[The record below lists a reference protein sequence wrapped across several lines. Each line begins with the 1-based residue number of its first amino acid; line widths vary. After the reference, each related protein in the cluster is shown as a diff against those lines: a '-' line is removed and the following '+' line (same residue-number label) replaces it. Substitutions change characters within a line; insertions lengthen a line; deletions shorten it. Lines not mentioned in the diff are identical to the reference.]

1 MVAHRGFSAW
11 ITCGEKR
18 LQEYEVVVDT
28 KTNKVSCW
36 IPCAVGQ
43 KFSVHWEDE
52 GTGIDSAGFIILDGF
67 TVPGQFLFGEG
78 ETERSSVRVADN
90 AERPF
95 VFAKVQPGQG
105 PATALSNM
113 KEAGMITLK
122 IKQIKRTS
130 LDHNPNTP
138 RRPPPPIQGR
148 RNIAQACVGYGAKR
162 DTEAQHPK
170 TWSCEPYDK
179 ANPGSLVY
187 FTFRYRTRNWLI
199 DQGIMP
205 AEDYEDE
212 PVYYED
218 VPAREDVSAHTPGS
232 IGSHPDTP
240 PSTPSSTMSKLHT
253 PSSTTSALGS
263 AGNPLPI
270 SRQPSRQSVRSVRSQ
285 ATTSNL
291 GDRGSSSSPTS
302 NQGHDASEG
311 TSKRTTRSRA
321 ARPSPYYRSYSNGGG
336 GASGS
341 ASTPELVDA
350 TAGAPADPRRPYYRS
365 ATSTPANPTKP
376 LPKIK
381 IPVDSHISNSAKT
394 YFYHH
399 KFDNDNNDT

>member
-67 TVPGQFLFGEG
+67 TVPGQFLF
-78 ETERSSVRVADN
+78 
-90 AERPF
+90 
-95 VFAKVQPGQG
+95 
-105 PATALSNM
+105 
-113 KEAGMITLK
+113 EAGMITLK

-232 IGSHPDTP
+232 VGSHPDTP

-263 AGNPLPI
+263 AGNPPLPI

-311 TSKRTTRSRA
+311 ASKRTTRSRA
-321 ARPSPYYRSYSNGGG
+321 ARPSPYYRSYSNGGGG